1 RHGHARRGL
10 RPHRRDCRKGNEPE
24 TRKPDGKRRL
34 TEVKN
39 YRRQAAL
46 LAAPLFRMIIRKS
59 KSEVE
64 KMRAAGQIVARVL
77 KQLSTMVVPGI
88 TTRDLDSEAERMIR
102 DAGAYPTFKG
112 YHGYPASICASIND
126 EVVHGI
132 PSKRKLREGDIIGI
146 DCGATYQGYVG
157 DSAVTVPVGSVSE
170 SVKRLL
176 ETTRQSLFQAIEK
189 CQVGNRLG
197 DVCNAVQS
205 YVEPLGYS
213 VVRNYCGHG
222 IGRAMHEEPQ
232 VPNYGR
238 AGTGPVLR
246 EGWVIAIEPMINLG
260 RHDVKVLSDGWT
272 VITMDGQPSAHFE
285 HTVAIT

>member
-1 RHGHARRGL
+1 
-10 RPHRRDCRKGNEPE
+10 
-24 TRKPDGKRRL
+24 
-34 TEVKN
+34 
-39 YRRQAAL
+39 
-46 LAAPLFRMIIRKS
+46 MIIRKS
-59 KSEVE
+59 KTEIE
-64 KMRAAGQIVARVL
+64 KMKAAGQIVARVL
-77 KQLSTMVVPGI
+77 KRLSAMVEPGI
-88 TTRDLDSEAERMIR
+88 TTRDLDYEAERMIR

-112 YHGYPASICASIND
+112 YHGYTASICASIND

-132 PSKRKLREGDIIGI
+132 PGKRKLREGDIIGI

-170 SVKRLL
+170 PVKRLM
-176 ETTRQSLFQAIEK
+176 ETTRQSLYKAIEK

-197 DVCNAVQS
+197 DVCNAVQA

-246 EGWVIAIEPMINLG
+246 EGWVLAIEPMINLG
-260 RHDVKVLSDGWT
+260 RHDVKVLPDGWT

-285 HTVAIT
+285 HTVAITQEGPQILTLLEGGAP

>member
-1 RHGHARRGL
+1 M
-10 RPHRRDCRKGNEPE
+10 K
-24 TRKPDGKRRL
+24 
-34 TEVKN
+34 
-39 YRRQAAL
+39 
-46 LAAPLFRMIIRKS
+46 
-59 KSEVE
+59 
-64 KMRAAGQIVARVL
+64 AAGQIVARVL
-77 KQLSTMVVPGI
+77 KRLSAMVEPGI
-88 TTRDLDSEAERMIR
+88 TTRDLDYEAERMIR

-112 YHGYPASICASIND
+112 YHGYTASICASIND

-132 PSKRKLREGDIIGI
+132 PGKRKLREGDIIGI

-157 DSAVTVPVGSVSE
+157 DSAVTVPVGNVSE
-170 SVKRLL
+170 QVKRLM
-176 ETTRQSLFQAIEK
+176 ETTRQSLYKAIEK

-285 HTVAIT
+285 HTVAITEDGPHILTLLEEGAQ

>member
-1 RHGHARRGL
+1 
-10 RPHRRDCRKGNEPE
+10 
-24 TRKPDGKRRL
+24 
-34 TEVKN
+34 
-39 YRRQAAL
+39 
-46 LAAPLFRMIIRKS
+46 MIIRKS

-64 KMRAAGQIVARVL
+64 KMRIAGQIVARVL
-77 KQLSTMVVPGI
+77 KRLSEMVEPGI
-88 TTRDLDSEAERMIR
+88 TTRDLDYEAEKMIR

-112 YHGYPASICASIND
+112 YHGFPASICASIND

-132 PSKRKLREGDIIGI
+132 PSKRKLRDGDIIGI

-157 DSAVTVPVGSVSE
+157 DSAVTVPVGNVNE
-170 SVKRLL
+170 RVKRLL
-176 ETTRQSLFQAIEK
+176 ETTKQSLYEAIEK
-189 CQVGNRLG
+189 CRVGNRLG

-205 YVEPLGYS
+205 FVEPLGYS

-285 HTVAIT
+285 HTVAITQEGPQILTLLEDGAQ